1 MSELGQRLRNARQSQ
16 GISISQAATET
27 RILQRYLEALED
39 GDYQYLPGDVYA
51 RGFIRNYALYL
62 KIPVEELI
70 QLYRYERGR
79 TEPIVI
85 RPAVVPQIT
94 PSTILPQLLGVFF
107 VMLTITG
114 LGYLVLRA
122 VDYLNITPAP
132 IVDNSAE
139 VVDPTATIA
148 VVAPTDM
155 PAEPTAA
162 AVVEPTAAM
171 APTIAAPTPTV
182 MASPTPEAP
191 IMLTIQIDSGNNTG
205 SWLHVK
211 VDSKS
216 VYQKILKPGE
226 SLRYAAQRDVWI
238 RAGNA
243 YVVTVNINGV
253 EQRLSNT
260 PGDVVSFSWPP

>member
-122 VDYLNITPAP
+122 VEYLDITPAP
-132 IVDNSAE
+132 IVENSTDATL
-139 VVDPTATIA
+139 PTATIA
-148 VVAPTDM
+148 VIAPTDM
-155 PAEPTAA
+155 PAEPTAV
-162 AVVEPTAAM
+162 AVIEATT
-171 APTIAAPTPTV
+171 APTTVTAPTPTV

-191 IMLTIQIDSGNNTG
+191 IMLTIQVDSGNNPG

-211 VDSKS
+211 VDNKS

>member
-85 RPAVVPQIT
+85 RPAVVPQII
-94 PSTILPQLLGVFF
+94 PSTILPQILGVFF

-122 VDYLNITPAP
+122 VEYLDITPAP
-132 IVDNSAE
+132 IVESGAD
-139 VVDPTATIA
+139 VVATATIA
-148 VVAPTDM
+148 VVAPTTM
-155 PAEPTAA
+155 PEEATATVFVPTAEPTAS
-162 AVVEPTAAM
+162 
-171 APTIAAPTPTV
+171 APTPTIQ
-182 MASPTPEAP
+182 ASPTPEAP
-191 IMLTIQIDSGNNTG
+191 IMLTIQIDSGNNPG

-211 VDSKS
+211 VDNKS

>member
-122 VDYLNITPAP
+122 VEYLDITPAP
-132 IVDNSAE
+132 IVESGTD
-139 VVDPTATIA
+139 VVATATIA
-148 VVAPTDM
+148 VVAPTTM
-155 PAEPTAA
+155 PEEATATVVMPTAEPTAS
-162 AVVEPTAAM
+162 
-171 APTIAAPTPTV
+171 APTPTIQ
-182 MASPTPEAP
+182 ASPTPEAP
-191 IMLTIQIDSGNNTG
+191 IMLTIQIDSGNNPG

-211 VDSKS
+211 VDNKS

>member
-62 KIPVEELI
+62 NIPVEELI

-122 VDYLNITPAP
+122 VEYLNITPAP
-132 IVDNSAE
+132 IVENNAE
-139 VVDPTATIA
+139 VVATATIA
-148 VVAPTDM
+148 VIAPTSM
-155 PAEPTAA
+155 PEEVTPTVVMPTAEPTASL
-162 AVVEPTAAM
+162 PS
-171 APTIAAPTPTV
+171 PTV
-182 MASPTPEAP
+182 LASPTPEAP
-191 IMLTIQIDSGNNTG
+191 IMLTIQVDSGNNPG

-211 VDSKS
+211 LDNKS

>member
-122 VDYLNITPAP
+122 VEYLDITPAP
-132 IVDNSAE
+132 IVENNTD
-139 VVDPTATIA
+139 VVATATIA

-155 PAEPTAA
+155 PEEATATVVMPTVAPTAA
-162 AVVEPTAAM
+162 V
-171 APTIAAPTPTV
+171 PTPTV
-182 MASPTPEAP
+182 LASPTPEAP
-191 IMLTIQIDSGNNTG
+191 IMLTIQVDSGNNPG

-211 VDSKS
+211 VDNKS

>member
-122 VDYLNITPAP
+122 VEYLDITPAP
-132 IVDNSAE
+132 IVENNTDVAA
-139 VVDPTATIA
+139 TATIA

-155 PAEPTAA
+155 PEEATATVVMPTVAPTAA
-162 AVVEPTAAM
+162 V
-171 APTIAAPTPTV
+171 PTPTV
-182 MASPTPEAP
+182 LASPTPEAP
-191 IMLTIQIDSGNNTG
+191 IMLTIQVDSGNNPG

-211 VDSKS
+211 VDNKS

>member
-122 VDYLNITPAP
+122 VEYLNVTPAP
-132 IVDNSAE
+132 IVENSAE
-139 VVDPTATIA
+139 VVATATIA

-155 PAEPTAA
+155 PEEPTITVVMPTAEPTAA
-162 AVVEPTAAM
+162 A
-171 APTIAAPTPTV
+171 PTPTV
-182 MASPTPEAP
+182 PVSPTPEAP
-191 IMLTIQIDSGNNTG
+191 IMLTIEVDTGNNSG

-211 VDSKS
+211 IDNKS

>member
-122 VDYLNITPAP
+122 VEYLDITPAP
-132 IVDNSAE
+132 IVENSAE
-139 VVDPTATIA
+139 ALAPTATIA

-155 PAEPTAA
+155 PEPTAVVA
-162 AVVEPTAAM
+162 AEATP
-171 APTIAAPTPTV
+171 APTVVSVPTPTV
-182 MASPTPEAP
+182 VASPTPEAP
-191 IMLTIQIDSGNNTG
+191 IMLTIQIDSGNNPG

-211 VDSKS
+211 VDNKS

>member
-122 VDYLNITPAP
+122 VEYLDITPAP
-132 IVDNSAE
+132 IVENSAE
-139 VVDPTATIA
+139 LTSATATIA

-155 PAEPTAA
+155 PAEPTAP
-162 AVVEPTAAM
+162 AVVVATAVPTASV
-171 APTIAAPTPTV
+171 PTPTV
-182 MASPTPEAP
+182 MVSPTPEAP
-191 IMLTIQIDSGNNTG
+191 IMLTVQIDSGNNPG

-211 VDSKS
+211 IDNKS

-226 SLRYAAQRDVWI
+226 SLRYAAQRGVWI

>member
-122 VDYLNITPAP
+122 VEYLDITPAP
-132 IVDNSAE
+132 IVENSSE
-139 VVDPTATIA
+139 VVAATATIA
-148 VVAPTDM
+148 VIAPTDM
-155 PAEPTAA
+155 PEEPTAV
-162 AVVEPTAAM
+162 AVVEATT
-171 APTIAAPTPTV
+171 APTTVAAPTPTV

-191 IMLTIQIDSGNNTG
+191 IMLTIQIDSGNNPG

-211 VDSKS
+211 VDNKS

>member
-122 VDYLNITPAP
+122 VEYLDITPAP
-132 IVDNSAE
+132 IVENSAE
-139 VVDPTATIA
+139 IVAPTSTIA
-148 VVAPTDM
+148 VIAPTDM
-155 PAEPTAA
+155 PAEST
-162 AVVEPTAAM
+162 AVVEVEATPVPT
-171 APTIAAPTPTV
+171 TVTAPTPTV

-191 IMLTIQIDSGNNTG
+191 IMLTIQIDSGNNPG

-211 VDSKS
+211 VDNKS